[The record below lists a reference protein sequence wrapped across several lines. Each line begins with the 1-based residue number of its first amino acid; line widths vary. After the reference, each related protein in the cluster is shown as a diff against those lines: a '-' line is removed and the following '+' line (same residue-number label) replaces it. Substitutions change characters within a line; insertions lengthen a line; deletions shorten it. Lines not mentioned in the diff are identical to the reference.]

1 MTKALTTEQVAEF
14 RDNGFLAPI
23 PALSP
28 AEIAACL
35 AGLERLETELGSP
48 VADADIKWRSHAY
61 AHSP

>member
-1 MTKALTTEQVAEF
+1 MKTLTEAQVAAF
-14 RDNGFLAPI
+14 HHDGFLYPL
-23 PALSP
+23 PALSS

-35 AGLERLETELGSP
+35 AGLDRLETELGCA